1 MARLIVFSDYLKS
14 SEKAHVLENLSYIAT
29 RDGVVKN
36 QKEQYRQLVKPLDSS
51 TKIHPVTDKQ
61 YDLIQQLISE
71 NPKFKETIPYEQLE
85 KQANMYTASVFI
97 AEASEQL
104 LSQSYDNKEYLKY
117 ISERPGV
124 EKNQDM
130 NHGLFDSNGVA
141 NFDQYYD
148 DLAHHNGNVWR
159 HIISLRREDAMTY
172 GFEDQKAWRDL
183 INNHIGK
190 LAYDIGID
198 ADHLRWTAA
207 FHDEGYHPHVH
218 LMVWSM
224 NAKEGFQEASAI
236 ENFKR
241 SMVKEIFS
249 DELWLREQFKAEIRD
264 DFEQAFKDE
273 FQKLADQIW
282 NNVEDLLPDIAQS
295 VLQLASMLPNRKVQ
309 NYAYLRPE
317 LKSYCNQIVQQ
328 IFDDPRVHPLLDQ
341 YMESHRILASMYMKE
356 ESESMQEYLQDAIQK
371 LISPG
376 KSDRNV
382 LHNYILKIA
391 NTWKQEEAMR
401 QLLCSSMF
409 QELGEKLLNRNY
421 QIVNHDI
428 GAALLKVQML
438 KGIDPME
445 SIEVIK
451 PYFNSHEEALE
462 AYLDLKHDYSLTK
475 KDITLINQHF
485 HEDVSYDET
494 LQSVSLPIH
503 EAGKIM
509 QHIFMAMADAKAKI
523 DQEIHRIFMAHRK
536 DEYNMKVQATKK

>member
-282 NNVEDLLPDIAQS
+282 NNVEDLLPDIAQN

-328 IFDDPRVHPLLDQ
+328 IFDDPKVHPLLDQ
-341 YMESHRILASMYMKE
+341 YMESHRILASLYMKE
-356 ESESMQEYLQDAIQK
+356 DSDSMRQYLQDAIQK
-371 LISPG
+371 LISPS

-382 LHNYILKIA
+382 LHNYILKVA

-409 QELGEKLLNRNY
+409 QELDEKLMNPNY

-428 GAALLKVQML
+428 GNALLKVQML
-438 KGIDPME
+438 KGLDPME
-445 SIEVIK
+445 SIDIIK
-451 PYFNSHEEALE
+451 PYFNNHEEALE
-462 AYLDLKHDYSLTK
+462 TYLDLKHDYSLTK

-485 HEDVSYDET
+485 HEDISYDET

-503 EAGKIM
+503 EAGKII